1 MNVHHLASLSFDS
14 IDAIVMSRIA
24 ESLARGEGSGTFS
37 QEDVPF
43 LRRRIIWE
51 LVKGRLL

>member
-1 MNVHHLASLSFDS
+1 MNMHPLASFSFDS